1 LAVRNIRQL
10 QRDTAVRIAVETFG
24 GPKRVLTPEEV
35 GEREI
40 WMVLD
45 TSHLFED
52 RIFALIERYHG
63 TIAGVHLSEMRK
75 DKTTG
80 EMRPH
85 MPVEGYGIDVLERL
99 RAKGWQGTV
108 TLEYLPD
115 YHGRLLPDR
124 QALEGL
130 FPRI

>member
-1 LAVRNIRQL
+1 
-10 QRDTAVRIAVETFG
+10 VETFG
-24 GPKRVLTPEEV
+24 NRKRVLTPEEV

-45 TSHLFED
+45 TSHLFEE
-52 RIFALIERYHG
+52 RIFDLIDRYHG

-99 RAKGWQGTV
+99 RAKRWHGTV
-108 TLEYLPD
+108 TLEYLPE
-115 YHGRLLPDR
+115 YHAQLLPDR
-124 QALEGL
+124 RALEEL
-130 FPRI
+130 FPKI